1 MPDDTVSFRLW
12 PPVAIGVPLLLGGV
26 ATAVWGDPVE
36 PGDWRVPLGWLLA
49 AAFVVWNGWSLWL
62 FARHETGLLPGDA
75 TTSMIESGPYRLSRN
90 PLYVGLLALYLAIA
104 LLASSFWALV
114 LFPTAAVLVLW
125 GAILPEE
132 RFLESRFGE
141 PYDDYRARVRR
152 WL

>member
-1 MPDDTVSFRLW
+1 MT
-12 PPVAIGVPLLLGGV
+12 GLLLV
-26 ATAVWGDPVE
+26 
-36 PGDWRVPLGWLLA
+36 
-49 AAFVVWNGWSLWL
+49 AFVIWNGWSLWL

-114 LFPTAAVLVLW
+114 LFPTAVVLVLW

-132 RFLESRFGE
+132 QFLQERFGE
-141 PYDDYRARVRR
+141 PYDDYRAKVRR